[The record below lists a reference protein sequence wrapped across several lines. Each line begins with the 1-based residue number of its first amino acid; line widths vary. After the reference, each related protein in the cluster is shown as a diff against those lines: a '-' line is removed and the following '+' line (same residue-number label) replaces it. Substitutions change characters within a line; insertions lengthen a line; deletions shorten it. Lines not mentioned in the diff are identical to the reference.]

1 MTSSDPLPRGDKPF
15 AALPDD
21 PAGAALAIIL
31 AFVGLRIA
39 FAALLGF
46 GVDESYTLGQARYL
60 ALSYFDHPPLHLWL
74 AHLSMAVFGT
84 NWAVRLPF
92 IGLFAGTGWL
102 LFRLTQR
109 LFGGWAGVWAVL
121 ALNASLF
128 FLASPGTWIVP
139 DGPLLFFLAGGLL
152 ALARLFFPGE
162 GEAPSPWTAWLVAGL
177 CFGLAGLSKYSAVF
191 VVAGLGLFV
200 VATPHRRWLAHPAPY
215 AGALLALV
223 AVSPVLVWNLQNDW
237 ASLRFQTGRGGGRG
251 LTPTAFAQML
261 AGQFVWLA
269 PWIAVPLVTI
279 AAQDLLRLADPRR
292 LFLLALAAPTVLIFT
307 LQSLWSGWAL
317 PHWPMPGWFFVFPL
331 LGAWMVANPAASPS
345 PRAWAAWSAGLAV
358 VLALGVGTI
367 GATGILT
374 RLGVPV
380 RADPTVDALDW
391 TALGPV
397 LAGKGAARGA
407 GPVVVGLTWNEG
419 GKIDLAV
426 GERVDVIV
434 IGPDPRGF
442 AFRPIYRAFH
452 GADVL
457 IVALAGTFARQ
468 QQALQSQ
475 FEVIGEP
482 ERIAIG
488 RGGRPEL
495 DLVIVPAR
503 GLRSMAPVSVA
514 RTQVPGIRV
523 LRPSRLADARTSG

>member
-1 MTSSDPLPRGDKPF
+1 MTSLDPPSRGDKPF

-21 PAGAALAIIL
+21 PARAALAVLL
-31 AFVGLRIA
+31 AFTALRIA

-46 GVDESYTLGQARYL
+46 GVDESYTLGQARHL

-84 NWAVRLPF
+84 SWAVRLPF

-102 LFRLTQR
+102 LFLLTQR
-109 LFGGWAGVWAVL
+109 LFGGWSGVWALL

-139 DGPLLFFLAGGLL
+139 DGPLLFFLAAGAL
-152 ALARLFFPGE
+152 ALARLFFPAE
-162 GEAPSPWTAWLVAGL
+162 GEVPSPWFAWLVAGL

-191 VVAGLGLFV
+191 VVAGLALFV
-200 VATPHRRWLAHPAPY
+200 IASRHRRWLLHPAPY
-215 AGALLALV
+215 AGALLALL
-223 AVSPVLVWNLQNDW
+223 AVSPVLVWNLAHDW
-237 ASLRFQTGRGGGRG
+237 ASLRFQAGRGGGRG
-251 LTPTAFAQML
+251 LSPTAFAQML

-269 PWIAVPLVTI
+269 PWIAVPLATI
-279 AAQDLLRLADPRR
+279 AAKDLLRLPDPRR
-292 LFLLALAAPTVLIFT
+292 LFLLALAAPTIVYFT

-345 PRAWAAWSAGLAV
+345 PRAWAAWSAALAV
-358 VLALGVGTI
+358 VLALGVGAI
-367 GATGILT
+367 GASGLLT

-380 RADPTVDALDW
+380 RADPTVDTLDW
-391 TALGPV
+391 TALRPV
-397 LAGKGAARGA
+397 LAARGA
-407 GPVVVGLTWNEG
+407 RPGSGPVVVALTWNEG
-419 GKIDLAV
+419 GKVDLAV
-426 GERVDVIV
+426 GDRADVAV

-442 AFRPIYRAFH
+442 AYRAVPRLFR
-452 GADVL
+452 GSDVL

-468 QQALQSQ
+468 QGMLASQ
-475 FEVIGEP
+475 FAVIGEP
-482 ERIAIG
+482 ERLAIG

-495 DLVIVPAR
+495 ELVIVPAR
-503 GLRSMAPVSVA
+503 GLKSLTPVSVA
-514 RTQVPGIRV
+514 D
-523 LRPSRLADARTSG
+523 LR